1 MRFDKETNSLRFNG
15 GLIMAGQ
22 QAKPKYAYFKGEIVP
37 FEQATVSVLT
47 HALNYG
53 TAVFGGLRAY
63 WNEDEE
69 ELYIFR
75 PLDHFQRLIQSAS
88 LLRIDIG
95 MTAEELK
102 STLTTLLQKEAY
114 RQNCYVRPLAYK
126 SSEMIGVRL
135 HDVDDAFTMFALP
148 FGQYVDKE
156 EGLHVCFSAWR
167 RVDDNA
173 IPARGKISGSYA
185 NSSLVKSDAIL
196 SGYDEAIVLSQDGH
210 ISEGSA
216 ANVMIVRNGKL
227 ITPPVY
233 SDVLEG
239 IVHRSVLELASN
251 ALGIEVV
258 QRPID
263 RTEVYIADEVLMCGT
278 GMQIAAVT
286 HIEHRTIGDGNMG
299 ELTRALREVF
309 FNVVNGKNPS
319 YRHWLSPVYQTETA
333 KP

>member
-1 MRFDKETNSLRFNG
+1 MLRPKWGF
-15 GLIMAGQ
+15 LSMAGQ
-22 QAKPKYAYFKGEIVP
+22 QTKPKYAYFKGQIVP

-53 TAVFGGLRAY
+53 TAVFGGIRAY
-63 WNEDEE
+63 WNEEE
-69 ELYIFR
+69 EQLFIFR
-75 PLDHFQRLIQSAS
+75 PYDHFTRLIQSAS
-88 LLRIDIG
+88 LLRMNVG
-95 MTAEELK
+95 MTAHDITE
-102 STLTTLLQKEAY
+102 TLRTLLRQEGY
-114 RQNCYVRPLAYK
+114 RQNCYIRPLVYK

-135 HDVDDAFTMFALP
+135 HDVDDDFTMFALP

-173 IPARGKISGSYA
+173 IPARGKIAGSYA

-196 SGYDEAIVLSQDGH
+196 AGYDEAIVLSQDGH
-210 ISEGSA
+210 VSEGSA
-216 ANVMIVRNGKL
+216 ANVLIVRQGKL

-233 SDVLEG
+233 ADVLEG
-239 IVHRSVLELASN
+239 IVHRTVLELAQDV
-251 ALGIEVV
+251 LGLEVV

-286 HIEHRTIGDGNMG
+286 RVEHRTIGDGKMG
-299 ELTRALREVF
+299 EVTQALRKTFFEVVSGR
-309 FNVVNGKNPS
+309 NAA
-319 YRHWLSPVYQTETA
+319 YRHWLSPVYQEETV
-333 KP
+333 